1 MMTEISN
8 DRPVRKELPPKKE
21 FNIYEIL
28 FKYLAY
34 WPWFVASVII
44 CLSCAV
50 MYLRTTTTIYSISAK
65 ILIKEGDGYRNK
77 SITPTSDV
85 MELATVNLTSLFDN
99 EMEILKSK
107 SLIKKAVTDLGLY
120 ITHSQERKFRYD
132 LEFYKN
138 SPIQVYMTPEDA
150 EKLKGNVNIEMRYDG
165 TELTAQISYTDPEGI
180 FVTLD
185 QTFAELPAALPTDV
199 GVITFTPSADYT
211 TSHPIKLIACIT
223 RPQNA
228 AARFRGSMSVSPIS
242 KTTTIARITVDDA
255 VPARGIDFINQ
266 LVREY
271 NEDANDEKN
280 EVAQRTAEFIEERIA
295 IINRELGS
303 TENELA
309 TFKQRSGLTDLT
321 SDAQIA
327 LQEKSRY
334 EQQLAQNATQL
345 NLVLD
350 LQDYLNDS
358 KNINEVIPSN
368 IGLEDSA
375 LKDVIN
381 QYNTLI
387 IERKRLLRTSSENN
401 PAVINLN
408 LSIEAMRNTVQTS
421 IGSVL
426 RGLQI
431 TQNSLQREANKFMGR
446 ISDAPKQEKEFMTI
460 QRQQEIKAALYILLL
475 KKREENALTL
485 AATASNGRIIEEPAS
500 GGPIA
505 PPRRTILLAAL
516 VLGLGLPVGFIILKG
531 MLKYKIENRMDL
543 EKLTK
548 IPIIGEIPSCPQS
561 LMDSENNIVVH
572 ENKNNM
578 MEETFRAIRT
588 NLLFMLEKGQKV
600 IMVTSSVP
608 KEGKS
613 FVAGNLAVSLAFLGK
628 KTLIVGM
635 DIRKPG
641 LNKTFGFSTRSY
653 GITNYLSNP
662 DEVNLLDMIM
672 KSEISPNLDILP
684 GGSVPPNPTELVSRP
699 IFDETIELLKQH
711 YDYIILDTA
720 PIGLVTD
727 TSIIAHVADIGIV
740 VSRADYTPK
749 AAYQNINNLQRDQ
762 IFTKLATLVNDIDM
776 NLRKNSYSYNYGRKY
791 GYGYGR
797 KYGFGYGYGYGYE
810 SENEIK

>member
-1 MMTEISN
+1 MKEINS
-8 DRPVRKELPPKKE
+8 DQRPVRKETPKKE
-21 FNIYEIL
+21 FNLYEVL
-28 FKYLAY
+28 FKYLIY
-34 WPWFVASVII
+34 WPWFILSII
-44 CLSCAV
+44 LCVGCAY
-50 MYLRTTTTIYSISAK
+50 MYLRTSKPIYSSSAK
-65 ILIKEGDGYRNK
+65 ILIKEGDNYRNK

-85 MELATVNLTSLFDN
+85 MELATINLTSLFDN
-99 EMEILKSK
+99 EIEILKSK

-120 ITHSQERKFRYD
+120 ITHSQKRKFRYD
-132 LEFYKN
+132 MEFYKN

-150 EKLKGNVNIEMRYDG
+150 EKLSGAVDLIMHYDSTALKVN
-165 TELTAQISYTDPEGI
+165 ISYTAPDGQHVNQDHLFE
-180 FVTLD
+180 
-185 QTFAELPAALPTDV
+185 ELPAALPTDV
-199 GVITFTPSADYT
+199 GVITFTPAADYVANT
-211 TSHPIKLIACIT
+211 PIELLARISK
-223 RPQNA
+223 PENA
-228 AARFRGSMSVSPIS
+228 ASRYRGSMNVEPLS
-242 KTTTIARITVDDA
+242 KTTTIAKITVNDA
-255 VPARGIDFINQ
+255 VPARGMDFINQ
-266 LVREY
+266 LVKEY

-280 EVAQRTAEFIEERIA
+280 EVAQRTGEFIEERIA
-295 IINRELGS
+295 IINSELGS

-321 SDAQIA
+321 TDAQIA

-334 EQQLAQNATQL
+334 EQQLAANETQL
-345 NLVLD
+345 SLVLD
-350 LQDYLNDS
+350 LQNYILDK
-358 KNINEVIPSN
+358 KNANEVIPSN
-368 IGLEDSA
+368 IGLEDNG
-375 LKDVIN
+375 LKDIIN
-381 QYNTLI
+381 QYNTLV
-387 IERKRLLRTSSENN
+387 IERKRLLRTSSDNN

-408 LSIEAMRNTVQTS
+408 LSIEAMRNNVQTS

-426 RGLQI
+426 RGLRI
-431 TQNSLQREANKFMGR
+431 TQTSLQREANKFMGR
-446 ISDAPKQEKEFMTI
+446 ISDAPIQEQEFMTI

-485 AATASNGRIIEEPAS
+485 AATASNGRIIEEPIP
-500 GGPIA
+500 GGPVSPNRQSIYLIA
-505 PPRRTILLAAL
+505 LI
-516 VLGLGLPVGFIILKG
+516 LGLGIPVGIIVLKD
-531 MLKYKIENRMDL
+531 MLKYKIENRMDV

-548 IPIIGEIPSCPQS
+548 IPVVGEVPRCPKS
-561 LMDSENNIVVH
+561 LKENNNNIVVH

-588 NLLFMLEKGQKV
+588 NLLFMLEKNEKV
-600 IMVTSSVP
+600 ILVTSSIP

-641 LNKTFGFSTRSY
+641 LNKTFGFSTRSH

-662 DEVNLLDMIM
+662 DEVNLFDMIIV
-672 KSEISPNLDILP
+672 SDISKNLHILP

-699 IFDETIELLKQH
+699 IFDKTIEMLKEH

-727 TSIIAHVADIGIV
+727 TSIIAHVADLGVV

-749 AAYQNINNLQRDQ
+749 AAYQNINNLQSDH
-762 IFTKLATLVNDIDM
+762 IFNKLATLVNDINM
-776 NLRKNSYSYNYGRKY
+776 TSRKNSYTYNYGRKY

-810 SENEIK
+810 KEKK

>member
-1 MMTEISN
+1 MTEIQN
-8 DRPVRKELPPKKE
+8 ERPVRKEPLPKKE
-21 FNIYEIL
+21 FNLYEII
-28 FKYLAY
+28 FRYLAY
-34 WPWFVASVII
+34 WPWFIVSVVV
-44 CLSCAV
+44 CFGCAY
-50 MYLRTTTTIYSISAK
+50 MYLRTTTTIYSVSAK
-65 ILIKEGDGYRNK
+65 VLIKEGDGYRNK

-107 SLIKKAVTDLGLY
+107 TLITKAVANLGLY
-120 ITHSQERKFRYD
+120 ITHTQERKFRYD

-138 SPIQVYMTPEDA
+138 APVQVYMTPEEA
-150 EKLKGNVNIEMRYDG
+150 SELPGNVNIVMQYNG
-165 TELTAQISYTDPEGI
+165 SELNAHLTYTDATGGFVAVDHI
-180 FVTLD
+180 FT
-185 QTFAELPAALPTDV
+185 ELPAALPTDV
-199 GVITFTPSADYT
+199 GVITFTPSENF
-211 TSHPIKLIACIT
+211 TSDEPVELKASIVK
-223 RPQNA
+223 PQYA
-228 AARFRGSMSVSPIS
+228 ASGYRGRLSVAPIS
-242 KTTTIARITVDDA
+242 KTTTIAKIAVNDA
-255 VPARGIDFINQ
+255 IPARGADFLTQ
-266 LVREY
+266 LVKVY
-271 NEDANDEKN
+271 NEEANDEKN

-295 IINRELGS
+295 IINSELGS

-334 EQQLAQNATQL
+334 EQQLAENATQL

-350 LQDYLNDS
+350 LQNYIQEGN
-358 KNINEVIPSN
+358 NVNEVIPSN
-368 IGLEDSA
+368 IGLQDES
-375 LKDVIN
+375 LKEAIN
-381 QYNTLI
+381 QYNTLV

-401 PAVINLN
+401 PAVLNLN
-408 LSIEAMRNTVQTS
+408 LSIDAMRNTVQTS
-421 IGSVL
+421 LGSVL

-431 TQNSLQREANKFMGR
+431 TQNSLQREANKFTGR
-446 ISDAPKQEKEFMTI
+446 ISDAPKQEKEFITI

-485 AATASNGRIIEEPAS
+485 AATASNGRMIEEPAS
-500 GGPIA
+500 GGPVS
-505 PPRRTILLAAL
+505 PPRRTIMLAAL
-516 VLGLGLPVGFIILKG
+516 ILGLGLPIGFIILKG
-531 MLKYKIENRMDL
+531 FLKYKIENRMDV

-548 IPIIGEIPSCPQS
+548 TPIIGEIPACPQS
-561 LMDSENNIVVH
+561 IRESTSNIVIY

-588 NLLFMLEKGQKV
+588 NLLFMLEKNQKV
-600 IMVTSSVP
+600 ILVTSSIP

-628 KTLIVGM
+628 KTLIVGL

-641 LNKTFGFSTRSY
+641 LNKTFGFSTRSF

-662 DEVNLLDMIM
+662 DNVDLFEMIM
-672 KSEISPNLDILP
+672 ESEISPNLHILP

-699 IFDETIELLKQH
+699 IFDETIEMLKQH
-711 YDYIILDTA
+711 YDYVILDTA

-727 TSIIAHVADIGIV
+727 TSIIAHVADIGVIV
-740 VSRADYTPK
+740 CRADYTPK
-749 AAYQNINNLQRDQ
+749 AAYQNINNLQKDK

-810 SENEIK
+810 NENEDK